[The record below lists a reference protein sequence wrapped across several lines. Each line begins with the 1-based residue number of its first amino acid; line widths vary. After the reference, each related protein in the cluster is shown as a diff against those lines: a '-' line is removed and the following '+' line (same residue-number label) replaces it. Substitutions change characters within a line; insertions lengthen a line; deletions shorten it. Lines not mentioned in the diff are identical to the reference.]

1 MLTRVQPNYR
11 RATSC
16 RGPETAQLGASLGP
30 WVLGRMFKVGQVGV
44 GGNKCALRDH
54 SEVPGVMGMELSLGS
69 SAREN
74 AGERDMGH
82 LDIPPVSHRG
92 CDLTRWV
99 GTGPS
104 FLQPPALGWHLFG
117 LS

>member
-30 WVLGRMFKVGQVGV
+30 WVLGRMFRVGQVGV

-54 SEVPGVMGMELSLGS
+54 SEVPGVVGMELSLGS

-74 AGERDMGH
+74 AGETWDILTSPQCPTGVVTSRDGWAQV
-82 LDIPPVSHRG
+82 L
-92 CDLTRWV
+92 
-99 GTGPS
+99 PS
-104 FLQPPALGWHLFG
+104 SSPPALGWHLFG